1 MLLKRL
7 IDLVGSFLGLVLLAL
22 PFVLIAMA
30 IKLDS
35 RGPVFFRQERIGK
48 DGKPFRIWKFRSMVD
63 GAEHSGLGHTTG
75 PSDQRITRVGRL
87 MRQFSV
93 DELPQ
98 LINVLRGEMSLIG
111 PRPTLAYQVEQYT
124 EHQRR
129 RLELRPGVTSYASI
143 KGRNDLS
150 WQERIEFDVW
160 YVENWSL
167 WLDFIILIKTLW
179 VAAIT
184 RKGVYA
190 STGVNDEFVAHPP
203 LGSGD

>member
-22 PFVLIAMA
+22 PFVLIALA

-48 DGKPFRIWKFRSMVD
+48 EGKPFRIWKFRSMVD
-63 GAEHSGLGHTTG
+63 GAERTGLGHTTG
-75 PSDQRITRVGRL
+75 PSDKRITRVGRL

-98 LINVLRGEMSLIG
+98 LINVLKGEMSLIG

-124 EHQRR
+124 PRQRR

-150 WQERIEFDVW
+150 WTERIELDIW
-160 YVENWSL
+160 YVEHCSW
-167 WLDFIILIKTLW
+167 WLDLGILLKTLW
-179 VAAIT
+179 VAVVT

-190 STGVNDEFVAHPP
+190 SSGVNDEFVARPP

>member
-7 IDLVGSFLGLVLLAL
+7 IDLVGSFLGLVVLAL

-35 RGPVFFRQERIGK
+35 RGPVFFRQERVGR

-75 PSDQRITRVGRL
+75 PSDRRITRVGRL

-98 LINVLRGEMSLIG
+98 LINVLKGEMSLIG

-124 EHQRR
+124 PRQLR

-150 WQERIEFDVW
+150 WLERIELDIW
-160 YVENWSL
+160 YVEHCSW
-167 WLDFIILIKTLW
+167 WLDLGILLKTLW
-179 VAAIT
+179 VAVVT

-190 STGVNDEFVAHPP
+190 SSGVNDEFVARPP